1 MTDWLLA
8 LVPQYGV
15 WLMCVATFLSCLAV
29 PAPTSILM
37 LTAGGFVAA
46 GDLVL
51 WQVIAAAF
59 AGAIAGDQ
67 TGYFI
72 GWRGGHEL
80 LARLS
85 REPSRAKLIGRA
97 KSIMQTRG
105 DAGIFLT
112 RWLFSPLGPYANFA
126 GGAIGFNWLRFTIA
140 GALGEAVW
148 VGLYI
153 GLGISFGGNLEKAND
168 YLGSILGIVAAGVVM
183 LGLGMWLYSVARW
196 EREAGV

>member
-1 MTDWLLA
+1 MTDWLLG

-15 WLMCVATFLSCLAV
+15 WLMCAATFLSCLAV

-37 LTAGGFVAA
+37 LTAGGFVAS
-46 GDLVL
+46 GDLSL

-80 LARLS
+80 LGRLGRDPARG
-85 REPSRAKLIGRA
+85 KLIERA

-105 DAGIFLT
+105 DIGVFLT

-126 GGAIGFNWLRFTIA
+126 GGAMRINWLRFSLVA
-140 GALGEAVW
+140 ALGRSG
-148 VGLYI
+148 VGRALYRTWHFI
-153 GLGISFGGNLEKAND
+153 WRQSGEGQ
-168 YLGSILGIVAAGVVM
+168 
-183 LGLGMWLYSVARW
+183 
-196 EREAGV
+196 